1 MNQEFISALGELAH
15 QKNMKKEDLLE
26 TIELALIAAYK
37 KNYGHAQNVADVY
50 KRQVCTRLG
59 YARPSDRAAGDQKA
73 GDQPT
78 RGRPGEVSRGLP

>member
-37 KNYGHAQNVADVY
+37 KNYGHAQNVTVTIDRENGDI
-50 KRQVCTRLG
+50 KVCQ
-59 YARPSDRAAGDQKA
+59 QK
-73 GDQPT
+73 T
-78 RGRPGEVSRGLP
+78 VSEEVLDANL